1 MPGLRENRAACSGEA
16 FLNMIHWRPIR
27 TDQDWED
34 LLKHSF
40 DDDVRA
46 VAVFKHSTRCSISS
60 MVLNRLERD
69 WENTPEIPTYFLDL
83 IAFRAISNRIAE
95 ESGVVHESPQLLLFK
110 AGECFAHASHT
121 AIHAG
126 MVNEH

>member
-1 MPGLRENRAACSGEA
+1 
-16 FLNMIHWRPIR
+16 MIDWRPIR

-34 LLKHSF
+34 LLKRTF
-40 DDDVRA
+40 DQDIRA

-69 WENTPEIPTYFLDL
+69 WRNTPDIPTYYLDL
-83 IAFRAISNRIAE
+83 IAFRSISNRIAD

-110 AGECFAHASHT
+110 DGRCIAHASHT

>member
-1 MPGLRENRAACSGEA
+1 
-16 FLNMIHWRPIR
+16 MIHWLPIR